1 MSLHRH
7 AQEFDPA
14 RAPRRPF
21 PMLANALVAGLIATF
36 STYGVAQI
44 TNGGGSERQENR
56 QSDSSSRENP
66 SGSPL
71 VESQKP
77 QSKDAAQGRTA
88 KADKNHKS
96 DGSGGFNNGL
106 YGTGAG
112 NNK

>member
-1 MSLHRH
+1 MSTLLHDRT
-7 AQEFDPA
+7 
-14 RAPRRPF
+14 RAPRL
-21 PMLANALVAGLIATF
+21 LANTILASLIATF

-44 TNGGGSERQENR
+44 PNSGGSERQESR
-56 QSDSSSRENP
+56 QSDSSSRDNP

-77 QSKDAAQGRTA
+77 QSKDAAQGRAAT
-88 KADKNHKS
+88 ADKNHKPE
-96 DGSGGFNNGL
+96 GSSGFGNGL

>member
-1 MSLHRH
+1 MFIHRH
-7 AQEFDPA
+7 DHA
-14 RAPRRPF
+14 REMRW
-21 PMLANALVAGLIATF
+21 PMLANAVVAGLVATF

-44 TNGGGSERQENR
+44 TNGGGSQSQDNR
-56 QSDSSSRENP
+56 QSDSTSRANP
-66 SGSPL
+66 SGSAL

-77 QSKDAAQGRTA
+77 QSKDAAQGRAATA
-88 KADKNHKS
+88 GKDHKP